1 MSRKPV
7 LKMPTPV
14 PGPSVPQVTTTLE
27 TKSMISGAAKWIPLI
42 CAGAAIGV
50 SIIALKEIH
59 NTRKELVNIKKEQMS
74 PPSENNEILTKK
86 MEFMDSQ
93 LAKITDYLR
102 NQQRPNQSPVVP
114 NVVKPSVKPEIIK
127 NVVKIEPE
135 EVKIIN
141 EIQEEEEDEYEEV
154 EVTDDEN

>member
-7 LKMPTPV
+7 LKIPTPV
-14 PGPSVPQVTTTLE
+14 PAPSVTTVE
-27 TKSMISGAAKWIPLI
+27 TKSAIAGVAKWMPLI

-59 NTRKELVNIKKEQMS
+59 NTRKELVNIKKEQLAPQPTNDMHG
-74 PPSENNEILTKK
+74 KK
-86 MEFMDSQ
+86 MEFMESQ

-102 NQQRPNQSPVVP
+102 NQQRPVN
-114 NVVKPSVKPEIIK
+114 NVKQTYKPEIIK
-127 NVVKIEPE
+127 NAVKIEPE

-141 EIQEEEEDEYEEV
+141 DPEDPEDPDEYEEV